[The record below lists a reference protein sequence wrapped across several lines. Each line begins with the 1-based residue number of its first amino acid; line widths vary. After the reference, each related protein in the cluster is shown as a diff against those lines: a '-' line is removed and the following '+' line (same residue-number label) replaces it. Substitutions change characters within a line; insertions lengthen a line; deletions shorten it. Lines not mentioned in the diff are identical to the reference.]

1 MLKLLNGQYL
11 SASIN
16 ISIKKNCL
24 KNNRYCMVC
33 FRVLYEYLSSNKSTY
48 SMYWLGHS
56 VCSAISIWA
65 SDELS
70 QVNSLLLKPSVI
82 EEKEQ
87 NDCKQQNSNEQS
99 GHSVS
104 PSICFFNI

>member
-1 MLKLLNGQYL
+1 M
-11 SASIN
+11 
-16 ISIKKNCL
+16 
-24 KNNRYCMVC
+24 
-33 FRVLYEYLSSNKSTY
+33 ST
-48 SMYWLGHS
+48 
-56 VCSAISIWA
+56 CSAISIWA